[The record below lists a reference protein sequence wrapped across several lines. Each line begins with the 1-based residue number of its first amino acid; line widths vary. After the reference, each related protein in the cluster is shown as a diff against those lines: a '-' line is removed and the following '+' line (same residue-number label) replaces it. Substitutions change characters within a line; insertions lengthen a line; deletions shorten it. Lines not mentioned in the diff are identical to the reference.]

1 MATRDRRGVQE
12 RYVQIDRRLA
22 SHFDWTLFGIVLSL
36 TLLGI
41 LTIYSATYSI
51 TEGQAGGLA
60 AKQLYWLV
68 VGLAA
73 MLAALSI
80 DYHHLDR
87 LAYPFYGLVLF
98 LLLLVLFIG
107 SVGGGSQRWL
117 NLGFFILQPS
127 EPAKLAIVLAL
138 AKYLQYDEP
147 PDGYRLRDLWLPF
160 LLVAPLILLT
170 LVQPDLGTAIILSLI
185 FMSIMLMG
193 GLRLR
198 SFLYLAAAGVVFMPI
213 AWHFLKPYQQKR
225 ILIFLNPDL
234 DPLGAGYHVIQS
246 KIAVGSGRFF
256 GKGYLKGTQNQLD
269 FLPAQH
275 TDFVFSVFAEE
286 WGLAGC
292 VLLLALYFA
301 FIVVSLRVVAR
312 AKDRFGAL
320 LVFGILAMFFWQVL
334 INASMVTG
342 LLPVVGIPLPLLSY
356 GGSSMVSMMVGA
368 GFLINVSM
376 RRFTF

>member
-1 MATRDRRGVQE
+1 
-12 RYVQIDRRLA
+12 VQIDRRLV
-22 SHFDWTLFGIVLSL
+22 SHFDWTVFGVALGV

-51 TEGQAGGLA
+51 TERPTASLAVKQIYWVVIGL
-60 AKQLYWLV
+60 V
-68 VGLAA
+68 A
-73 MLAALSI
+73 MLATLSV
-80 DYHHLDR
+80 DYHHFDR
-87 LAYPFYGLVLF
+87 LAYPFYVAVLG

-117 NLGFFILQPS
+117 NLGFLILQPS

-147 PDGYRLRDLWLPF
+147 PDGYRLRELWLPF

-170 LVQPDLGTAIILSLI
+170 LVQPDLGTAIIMILVFLSL
-185 FMSIMLMG
+185 MLMG

-198 SFLYLAAAGVVFMPI
+198 SFFYLAATGVALMPF
-213 AWHFLKPYQQKR
+213 AWHFLKPYQQSR

-256 GKGYLKGTQNQLD
+256 GKGYLRGTQNQLD

-275 TDFVFSVFAEE
+275 TDFAFSVFAEE
-286 WGLAGC
+286 WGLMGC
-292 VLLLALYFA
+292 AILLALYFTLL
-301 FIVVSLRVVAR
+301 VVSLRVVAR
-312 AKDRFGAL
+312 ARDRLGAL
-320 LVFGILAMFFWQVL
+320 LVFGVVAIFFWQVV
-334 INASMVTG
+334 INVSMVTG
-342 LLPVVGIPLPLLSY
+342 LMPVVGIPLPLLSY
-356 GGSSMVSMMVGA
+356 GGSSMVSMMAGVGI
-368 GFLINVSM
+368 LINVSM

>member
-60 AKQLYWLV
+60 AKQFYWLV

-127 EPAKLAIVLAL
+127 EPAKLAVVLAL

-301 FIVVSLRVVAR
+301 FLVVSLRVVAR

-320 LVFGILAMFFWQVL
+320 LVFGILAIFFWQVL